1 MFVCMAV
8 WNKLLK
14 HQNTRKLYICLKTR
28 MFGILHIWMFV
39 YLKAGC
45 SVFYIIWLISTEWM
59 FAYIETCS
67 FGYMFAIMYLCF
79 FKFQIF
85 ETNKLY
91 SNAFTYMFAC
101 LYARML
107 ACLYACMVV
116 CLCICITTSII
127 SYYKFFNLLFC
138 LKVWLLV
145 CLLDNLKFHL
155 MRIY

>member
-1 MFVCMAV
+1 
-8 WNKLLK
+8 
-14 HQNTRKLYICLKTR
+14 
-28 MFGILHIWMFV
+28 MFGILHICMFV

-45 SVFYIIWLISTEWM
+45 SVFVILSGWYQQNECLLTLKHVRLVTCLLSCFYASSNIKFLKRINCFQMRLHICLHVCM
-59 FAYIETCS
+59 FVC
-67 FGYMFAIMYLCF
+67 LCACM
-79 FKFQIF
+79 
-85 ETNKLY
+85 LV
-91 SNAFTYMFAC
+91 C

>member
-1 MFVCMAV
+1 MFENPYV
-8 WNKLLK
+8 WNIA
-14 HQNTRKLYICLKTR
+14 YMYVCLFESWLFSIR
-28 MFGILHIWMFV
+28 D
-39 YLKAGC
+39 
-45 SVFYIIWLISTEWM
+45 IIRLIPTEWM
-59 FAYIETCS
+59 FAYFETCT
-67 FGYMFAIMYLCF
+67 FGYMFAIMFLCI
-79 FKFQIF
+79 FKYQIF
-85 ETNKLY
+85 ETNKLF
-91 SNAFTYMFAC
+91 SNAFTYMFACLYVCMLVC

>member
-1 MFVCMAV
+1 MFENPYV
-8 WNKLLK
+8 WNIA
-14 HQNTRKLYICLKTR
+14 YMYVCLFESWLFSIR
-28 MFGILHIWMFV
+28 D
-39 YLKAGC
+39 
-45 SVFYIIWLISTEWM
+45 IIRLIPTEWM

-67 FGYMFAIMYLCF
+67 FGYMFAIMLLCF

-91 SNAFTYMFAC
+91 SNAFTYLF
-101 LYARML
+101 
-107 ACLYACMVV
+107 ACLYACMFTCLYV
-116 CLCICITTSII
+116 CMFACMYVCIATLII

>member
-1 MFVCMAV
+1 MFVYLYV
-8 WNKLLK
+8 WKDLLK
-14 HQNTRKLYICLKTR
+14 QQNTRKLYICLKTR
-28 MFGILHIWMFV
+28 MFGILHICMFD

-67 FGYMFAIMYLCF
+67 FGYMFAIMFLCF

-101 LYARML
+101 LYVCML
-107 ACLYACMVV
+107 VCPYACMFV
-116 CLCICITTSII
+116 CMYGCVFVLQLRLFLII
-127 SYYKFFNLLFC
+127 NSSMFYSVWKFDYLY
-138 LKVWLLV
+138 V
-145 CLLDNLKFHL
+145 C
-155 MRIY
+155 